1 MLFRVGR
8 IAMALGVVAAIV
20 GFVALRRGAERDI
33 SIRPIGTPT
42 GPVRI
47 TQFYATAGTVLSG
60 QKTRVCYGVENARSV
75 RISPDIDDVYPS
87 PSRCVE
93 VVPERTTH
101 FTILAEGFDG
111 AMATRSFTVA
121 VHAPVVT
128 PQPVQYA
135 EF

>member
-1 MLFRVGR
+1 MLFRFGKV
-8 IAMALGVVAAIV
+8 ALALGAVAAIIGMASLHRADRAAV
-20 GFVALRRGAERDI
+20 V
-33 SIRPIGTPT
+33 RPLGSRT

-75 RISPDIDDVYPS
+75 RISPELDDVYPS
-87 PSRCVE
+87 PSRCLE

-111 AMATRSFTVA
+111 GMATRSFTLA
-121 VHAPVVT
+121 VQAPMIA
-128 PQPVQYA
+128 PQPVHYA
-135 EF
+135 AF

>member
-1 MLFRVGR
+1 MR
-8 IAMALGVVAAIV
+8 
-20 GFVALRRGAERDI
+20 
-33 SIRPIGTPT
+33 T

-75 RISPDIDDVYPS
+75 RISPDLDDVYPS

-93 VVPERTTH
+93 VEPERTTH
-101 FTILAEGFDG
+101 YTILAEGYDG
-111 AMATRSFTVA
+111 AMATRSFTLA
-121 VHAPVVT
+121 VQAPMIA
-128 PQPVQYA
+128 PQPVHYA

>member
-1 MLFRVGR
+1 MLFRFGR
-8 IAMALGVVAAIV
+8 
-20 GFVALRRGAERDI
+20 VALALVALAAVIGMVGARRPARDV
-33 SIRPIGTPT
+33 RPLGTRT

-75 RISPDIDDVYPS
+75 RISPDLDDVYPS

-93 VVPERTTH
+93 VEPERTTH
-101 FTILAEGFDG
+101 YTILAEGYDG
-111 AMATRSFTVA
+111 AMATRSFTLA
-121 VHAPVVT
+121 VQAPMIA
-128 PQPVQYA
+128 PQPVHYA

>member
-8 IAMALGVVAAIV
+8 VALALGAVAAVIGVV
-20 GFVALRRGAERDI
+20 GVRRPDRDV
-33 SIRPIGTPT
+33 RPLGTRT

-75 RISPDIDDVYPS
+75 RISPELDDVYPS

-93 VVPERTTH
+93 VEPERTTH
-101 FTILAEGFDG
+101 YTILAEGYDG
-111 AMATRSFTVA
+111 AMATRSFTLA
-121 VHAPVVT
+121 VQAPMVS
-128 PQPVQYA
+128 PQPVHYA
-135 EF
+135 EL